1 MYFHVFFVHFL
12 HESQIIGLF
21 KVSSISFEAQQV
33 LNFLIIQRFQPA
45 KFLKKFLGFWHFE
58 PRFSYK

>member
-1 MYFHVFFVHFL
+1 MFFVHFL
-12 HESQIIGLF
+12 PESQIIGLF
-21 KVSSISFEAQQV
+21 KVSCISFEAQQV

>member
-1 MYFHVFFVHFL
+1 MHFHVFLVHFL
-12 HESQIIGLF
+12 PESQIIGLF
-21 KVSSISFEAQQV
+21 KVSCISFEAQQV